1 MKKITPLLFIFLS
14 FCALSVQSNT
24 TICPVRDNKKAVY
37 TFTADDGFTNAA
49 VFFNNEFK
57 RLDICGSLALVA
69 KWINGTQT
77 PASTYEFWN
86 SILADGRIDVIN
98 HSKSHVKFSTIS
110 SNPSGQ
116 DSLFNEINGNQSVF
130 RAKFPGQDI
139 ITMANPAVV
148 NTDAADLLIKQS
160 HYAARNG
167 SSGYNPLSPTETQW
181 FKLNMLANYFA
192 SKSRAAYSTEINKY
206 IDNVIASKQ
215 WLILLAHGI
224 GTGANAMQDT
234 AFTRHFEYV
243 ASKKSDLW
251 IARFGDVT
259 RYFREKQNATLVTT
273 DSTAAR
279 IAISLTHNLD
289 ARIFNYPLTLKTKVP
304 ASWTTIT
311 VTQGTTVVTV
321 KPVIESGLSYAIYN
335 ALPNAGPVV
344 LTPQLPNSLA
354 STYAKPFVA
363 FHSDT
368 SSLVFGNL
376 PPGDT
381 SVSVYDASGRTF
393 HQLTVS
399 THSPAISFSAF
410 PKGIYLAKCQT
421 PGGDVSGFKF
431 FKK

>member
-1 MKKITPLLFIFLS
+1 MKKIIPAIFILLTICTLPAR
-14 FCALSVQSNT
+14 CNT
-24 TICPVRDNKKAVY
+24 SICPVRDNKKAVY

-69 KWINGTQT
+69 KWINGTQS
-77 PASTYEFWN
+77 PASTYPFWN
-86 SILADGRIDVIN
+86 ALLADNRVDIIN
-98 HSKSHVKFSTIS
+98 HSRSHVKFSTIS
-110 SNPSGQ
+110 NNPSGQ

-130 RAKFPGQDI
+130 RAQFPGQHI
-139 ITMANPAVV
+139 ITIANPAVV
-148 NTDAADLLIKQS
+148 NTTAADVLIKQS

-167 SSGYNPLSPTETQW
+167 GSGYNTLSPNDSEW

-192 SKSRAAYSTEINKY
+192 SKGRAAYSTEINKY
-206 IDNVIASKQ
+206 VDNVIASRQ

-243 ASKKSDLW
+243 ASKRSDLW

-259 RYFREKQNATLVTT
+259 RYFREKQNASIITT
-273 DSTAAR
+273 DSTSSR
-279 IAISLTHNLD
+279 IVISLTHNLD
-289 ARIFNYPLTLKTKVP
+289 VRIFNYPLTLKTRVP
-304 ASWTTIT
+304 ASWTTVS

-321 KPVIESGLSYAIYN
+321 KPIIESGLSYVIYD

-344 LTPQLPNSLA
+344 LTPQLPSGLA
-354 STYAKPFVA
+354 STYAKPVVA
-363 FHSDT
+363 FNTDT

-381 SVSVYDASGRTF
+381 SVFVFDATGRSCCRISVS
-393 HQLTVS
+393 S
-399 THSPAISFSAF
+399 HSPAISFAAF
-410 PKGIYLAKCQT
+410 PGGIYLAKCQSPT
-421 PGGDVSGFKF
+421 GESSGFKF